1 MMIKVKAK
9 PVGDWDG
16 KRVLSVREPWATL
29 IVSGQ
34 KDVENRSRRILF
46 AGPLLIHASAGMTR
60 AYYDAAVAWIS
71 CYVDRYYRAPVKIPP
86 YKACKASR
94 GKIVGGVT
102 LYGCRRTSESSW
114 FDGSGWAWELG
125 EAWQASV
132 PVPFKGQLSLAT
144 FRGAEDRRA

>member
-1 MMIKVKAK
+1 MMMKVE
-9 PVGDWDG
+9 DWNG
-16 KRVLSVREPWATL
+16 MRVLSVREPWATL

-71 CYVDRYYRAPVKIPP
+71 CYVDRYRVAVEIPS
-86 YKACKASR
+86 YEACKATR

-102 LYGCRRTSESSW
+102 LYGCWRTSESSW

-132 PVPFKGQLSLAT
+132 PVPFKGQLSLAM
-144 FRGAEDRRA
+144 FRGAEDHRA